1 MRSGK
6 VKLDELE
13 NAITNETILIS
24 IMTAN
29 NEVGTIEPIK
39 QIASIAKKHGIYF
52 HTDSVQG
59 IGNISKWWLT
69 RVWNESRNGKCC
81 RNCRAW

>member
-1 MRSGK
+1 MKNGK

-39 QIASIAKKHGIYF
+39 QIANRINKIGKIFFTYF
-52 HTDSVQG
+52 RLK
-59 IGNISKWWLT
+59 NF
-69 RVWNESRNGKCC
+69 
-81 RNCRAW
+81 